1 MTQDRQRVYLLRGL
15 TNWTGIVMD
24 LVGSIFIVLYVLVL
38 GPLWIL
44 RGPLLV
50 EGWLSYLRVLAPQR
64 LVMRSVRAA
73 LDWRLGHYDAAMA
86 QSEAI
91 VAGCEDYLR
100 EMPQSRVRRRVL
112 AELYVMLAR
121 AYMHA
126 GHIDAGMMVVI
137 RAKKTLRMERLP
149 GLAELDAKTAHLVRA
164 GLAAGRLLDG
174 NGLATMFV
182 KTTQPESPSKSP
194 AARSTTPHSTQTG
207 LGHGPEGDHAPNE
220 SSVRDDHGP
229 ALVSSAVLGKVIPFR
244 CPQPIG

>member
-1 MTQDRQRVYLLRGL
+1 MTQDHQGVHLSRGL
-15 TNWTGIVMD
+15 ANVTGIVLD
-24 LVGSIFIVLYVLVL
+24 LIGSVFIVLYVLIL

-44 RGPLLV
+44 RGPLLI
-50 EGWLSYLRVLAPQR
+50 EGWLSYLRVLVPQR

-86 QSEAI
+86 ESEAI
-91 VAGCEDYLR
+91 VASCEDYLR
-100 EMPQSRVRRRVL
+100 EMPQSRPRRRVL
-112 AELYVMLAR
+112 AELYAMLAR

-149 GLAELDAKTAHLVRA
+149 GLADLDAKTAHLVRA

-182 KTTQPESPSKSP
+182 KTTQPETPSKSP
-194 AARSTTPHSTQTG
+194 AGRSSTPDASHTSLDQSPSG
-207 LGHGPEGDHAPNE
+207 ESAPNE
-220 SSVRDDHGP
+220 SSGREGHGP
-229 ALVSSAVLGKVIPFR
+229 ALVPAAVLGKVIPFR
-244 CPQPIG
+244 CPQPVG